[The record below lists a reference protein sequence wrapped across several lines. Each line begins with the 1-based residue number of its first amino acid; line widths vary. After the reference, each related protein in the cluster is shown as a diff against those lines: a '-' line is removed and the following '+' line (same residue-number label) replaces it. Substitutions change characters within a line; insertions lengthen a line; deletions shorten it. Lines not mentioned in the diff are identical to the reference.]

1 MACAFLLFA
10 VSFPIF
16 GWPVAFSWLLI
27 LPIIAV
33 YLVARLRTTVSPD
46 GLEVRSTFSKRTLAW
61 DDVKGFR
68 FRSGVGRARNSPT
81 EPR

>member
-46 GLEVRSTFSKRTLAW
+46 GLEVRSTFSKRTT
-61 DDVKGFR
+61 
-68 FRSGVGRARNSPT
+68 SPFS
-81 EPR
+81 ESCR